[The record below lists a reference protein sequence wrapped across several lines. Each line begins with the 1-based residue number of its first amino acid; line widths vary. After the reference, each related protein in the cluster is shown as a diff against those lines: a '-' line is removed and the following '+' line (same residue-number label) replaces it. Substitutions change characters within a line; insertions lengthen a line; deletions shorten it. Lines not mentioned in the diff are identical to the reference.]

1 MDDAAAIKRSL
12 KEPQAFV
19 AVFDRHYGAVHG
31 FAGRRAGADVADEI
45 AAETFTRA
53 FDRRRTYDL
62 AYPDARPWLFAIAS
76 NLLRRHWKAER
87 RHLEA
92 WARAHAGRPEHDAVP
107 EGVGRELVEALDKLA
122 APDREALL
130 LYAWGELSYEEIARA
145 MSTPIGTVRSRIA
158 RARTRLSVSLENAN
172 A

>member
-1 MDDAAAIKRSL
+1 MR
-12 KEPQAFV
+12 
-19 AVFDRHYGAVHG
+19 
-31 FAGRRAGADVADEI
+31 GRRGEPVL
-45 AAETFTRA
+45 TRA

-62 AYPDARPWLFAIAS
+62 AYPDARPWLLAIAS

-92 WARAHAGRPEHDAVP
+92 WSRAQAGRREADALP
-107 EGVGRELVEALDKLA
+107 EGVGRELIEALDKLA

-145 MSTPIGTVRSRIA
+145 MNTPVGTVRSRIA
-158 RARTRLSVSLENAN
+158 RARDRLSISLENAN